1 MSTTFSM
8 RGVLSLSLGTVVTR
22 AFALATQLVL
32 VFWLSPEEFG
42 YWAAAASAMALLTG
56 LINFGEVNG
65 YLANTGLT
73 LHRTRRSILRLN
85 SILVVVGLVVA
96 GAYLYV
102 GDPRVAALCLMI
114 VVSIPVQGDADLMYA
129 AGVRSRQYSLLIWAQ
144 SMAAVLKLLVA
155 VAIAVWSESAIALAI
170 SALAYYVLLDVVVHS
185 RLRRDDADQAEPAP
199 TLHARQR
206 FSWAVNSLMM
216 TVPLQVAYL
225 VSQFLASPEV
235 LGILY
240 LAFQIT
246 LGISGLISQPLARVS
261 LSVFATLQGSDR
273 AEVAMTFMHIFSAG
287 MAVIVAFG
295 VLVLPWSEPWIG
307 QEWALAVPATMA
319 LLISLTARIAAPV
332 IDGFQQSSGRWW
344 QATSF
349 NTVDALGTGLAAC
362 TAVFNDVV
370 VLALAVSAWK
380 VIFGLGRFGIV
391 MNEASAKT
399 RLVFGLLTLVVSTGG
414 FVAVLSPDDVRFIL
428 ASVLFLGSMVW
439 FIVSLRKQRQQTIL
453 MGRM

>member
-1 MSTTFSM
+1 MSSTFSM
-8 RGVLSLSLGTVVTR
+8 RGVFSLSLGTVVTR

-65 YLANTGLT
+65 YLANQGIT

-85 SILVVVGLVVA
+85 SLLVVIGLMVA
-96 GAYLYV
+96 GAYLYA
-102 GDPRVAALCLMI
+102 GEPRVAALSLLI
-114 VVSIPVQGDADLMYA
+114 VVSIPVQGDADLLYA

-144 SMAAVLKLLVA
+144 AMAAVLKLLVA

-170 SALAYYVLLDVVVHS
+170 SALAYYVVLDMVIHS
-185 RLRRDDADQAEPAP
+185 RLRRDGADRAEPAP
-199 TLHARQR
+199 TPHVRQR

-216 TVPLQVAYL
+216 TIPLQVAYL

-261 LSVFATLQGSDR
+261 LSVFAALQGGDR
-273 AEVAMTFMHIFSAG
+273 TKAAMTFMHVFSAG
-287 MAVIVAFG
+287 MAIIVAFG
-295 VLVLPWSEPWIG
+295 VLILPWSEPWIG

-319 LLISLTARIAAPV
+319 LLISLTARIVAPV

-344 QATSF
+344 QATLF
-349 NTVDALGTGLAAC
+349 NTVDAIGTGLAAC

-370 VLALAVSAWK
+370 LLALAVSAWK
-380 VIFGLGRFGIV
+380 VMFGLGRFCIV
-391 MNEASAKT
+391 MNDASVGT
-399 RLVFGLLTLVVSTGG
+399 RLVFGFLTFVMSAGG
-414 FVAVLSPDDVRFIL
+414 FVAVLSPDDVRVSL
-428 ASVLFLGSMVW
+428 ASVLLLGSMAW
-439 FIVSLRKQRQQTIL
+439 FLASLRKQRQQVIS